1 MPPFS
6 APVLYFKGK
15 FCLAQRPALYF
26 KGKMPPFSAPPL
38 YFKGKRGDK
47 GKFSQGAHVLFR
59 VVPYLSPAAI
69 AVPPLGA
76 YATFRGE
83 PIAKHIKYCSP
94 YGPRTPNISPTT

>member
-1 MPPFS
+1 
-6 APVLYFKGK
+6 
-15 FCLAQRPALYF
+15 
-26 KGKMPPFSAPPL
+26 MPPFSAPPL
-38 YFKGKRGDK
+38 YFKGKILLFSAPILYFKVGRGDK

-83 PIAKHIKYCSP
+83 PIAKHIKYYRP
-94 YGPRTPNISPTT
+94 YFPRTPTISPTA